1 MPAGDSQQARENRQA
16 NQREQEASRRQ
27 APAPPTTTTT
37 TTASTTTA
45 STSTTST
52 AGTTNTDATTVDP
65 GLEDQLNGVIPGFA
79 LSAPTFA
86 ATNMDGTSRGRPDL
100 IGHPTVLWFYPLA
113 ETPG

>member
-1 MPAGDSQQARENRQA
+1 MWLAARNKQHQRDRRPSLRQHH
-16 NQREQEASRRQ
+16 RERVH
-27 APAPPTTTTT
+27 TN
-37 TTASTTTA
+37 
-45 STSTTST
+45 TSTTGT

-65 GLEDQLNGVIPGFA
+65 SLEDQLNGVIPGFA
-79 LSAPTFA
+79 LSAPAFA